1 MVGRMGETILSLSII
16 AIVFGVMLVTLY
28 GAALVLSENFWI
40 GVIFLLL
47 LTPLFFIWAFVRGL
61 KGQDD

>member
-1 MVGRMGETILSLSII
+1 MGETFLSLSII

-28 GAALVLSENFWI
+28 GTALVLSEDFWI

-47 LTPLFFIWAFVRGL
+47 LTPLFFIWAFFRGL
-61 KGQDD
+61 KGKDD